1 MIHFFC
7 RWSWFQLQL
16 SVMKMHRFNSQYIV
30 NSWIGAGSIE
40 CNRRGSPLKNR
51 PSIAGEIEIWY
62 MHAGMESK
70 KCSHPSISGFYRELA
85 DRAVWSDCYGWL
97 TRKAVFFVME
107 KCHLNVWLTPDTVLL
122 CKAYL
127 WHLCYQEDAVS
138 SPVAKINNACKCT
151 YMWNLY
157 CTL

>member
-1 MIHFFC
+1 MILLCPLSKEWFAPFVELFNGSFSVFQMIHFFC

-51 PSIAGEIEIWY
+51 PSNAGEIEIWY

-70 KCSHPSISGFYRELA
+70 KCSQSLDIGFLSWVGRSSCLVRLLWMVDKEGSVFCHGKMSLE
-85 DRAVWSDCYGWL
+85 RL
-97 TRKAVFFVME
+97 T
-107 KCHLNVWLTPDTVLL
+107 DTRYSLV
-122 CKAYL
+122 
-127 WHLCYQEDAVS
+127 V
-138 SPVAKINNACKCT
+138 
-151 YMWNLY
+151 
-157 CTL
+157 